1 MKKTRLVWS
10 AALAIGGVPVGC
22 YSGAGAG
29 NDASTTETETDGGLE
44 SESGE
49 ASGGVD
55 SDAGEDPPIPEGCEP
70 SASPIRRLSHVEYEN
85 TLHDLFGE
93 DVVPELAL
101 TADPV
106 VGGFSNNAEALTA
119 SDLLTRQ
126 YYEASR
132 SVAQSLDPN
141 ALVGCSDADLGCPEQ
156 LIREFGAKVFRRPVT
171 DEEASGFLD
180 LYDKAGGDFDVG
192 ARIVVQAMLLSPSFL
207 YRPEFGD
214 GDGRL
219 SGYETANRLS
229 YFLWASMPDDALF
242 AAAEAGELET
252 ADGVESQV
260 RRMLADSK
268 AREGMLEFHRKW
280 LDLDR
285 VHRVLKLPEENFDAS
300 VASSMQ
306 ESAERLVWDTLF
318 EGGGSFADL
327 MTTNEFPLDDTMA
340 ALLGQPA
347 PAGDW
352 ETVSLDGQERAGI
365 LSHPAFLASHAYGG
379 YPSPVLRG
387 VYVLESI
394 VCSPVGSPPA
404 SADTTIPEFDPSM
417 TNRELYE
424 EATIGRGASCAGCH
438 TLINPLGYAFE
449 NYDTMGRYR
458 TTDNG
463 RPVDASGEVLDL
475 VSQVS
480 MDPRFGQC
488 VADRWITYATGGA
501 ENFGGGCVSED
512 LLEVLADTD
521 MNAVEF
527 VAALAT
533 HPVFARAQIV
543 EED

>member
-10 AALAIGGVPVGC
+10 TALAIGGVPVGC

-85 TLHDLFGE
+85 TLHDSFGE

-242 AAAEAGELET
+242 AAAEAGESRRPTGWSRRCDACSPIRRPARACSSST
-252 ADGVESQV
+252 ASGSTSIAFTGSSSSPKRTSTRPSHPRC
-260 RRMLADSK
+260 RRAPSASCGTPSSK
-268 AREGMLEFHRKW
+268 A
-280 LDLDR
+280 
-285 VHRVLKLPEENFDAS
+285 
-300 VASSMQ
+300 
-306 ESAERLVWDTLF
+306 
-318 EGGGSFADL
+318 
-327 MTTNEFPLDDTMA
+327 
-340 ALLGQPA
+340 
-347 PAGDW
+347 GD
-352 ETVSLDGQERAGI
+352 
-365 LSHPAFLASHAYGG
+365 
-379 YPSPVLRG
+379 
-387 VYVLESI
+387 
-394 VCSPVGSPPA
+394 CSPTS
-404 SADTTIPEFDPSM
+404 
-417 TNRELYE
+417 
-424 EATIGRGASCAGCH
+424 
-438 TLINPLGYAFE
+438 
-449 NYDTMGRYR
+449 
-458 TTDNG
+458 
-463 RPVDASGEVLDL
+463 
-475 VSQVS
+475 
-480 MDPRFGQC
+480 
-488 VADRWITYATGGA
+488 
-501 ENFGGGCVSED
+501 
-512 LLEVLADTD
+512 
-521 MNAVEF
+521 
-527 VAALAT
+527 
-533 HPVFARAQIV
+533 
-543 EED
+543 